1 MIGKALTALLGVT
14 GILWIA
20 DVPQMLGWPLS
31 TPQYLAF
38 ALGLSLAATFASF
51 PLKGS
56 WRLFDLVLALA
67 TFVSCVWLAINFNDW
82 LLTAGSRGPE
92 KVVPAVIT
100 LIAVAEAVRRTC
112 GNILAGLV
120 LVFIGYGLFSYL
132 VPGAFQGLYIAPDR
146 YALYLFADTNGIPGF
161 VLEVAA
167 NQILGFILFGAALQ
181 ICGGTDVLTN
191 VALGMMGHRRG
202 GSAKVAIVGSSLM
215 GTISGSTVANVMTT
229 GMATIPM
236 MTRAGFPRSYA
247 AAVEAV
253 ASNGGQIAPPVM
265 GATAFIIAEFL
276 QIPYSQVV
284 VAALLPAAVYY
295 IVLFIYVDQYAKA
308 NGLLGLSRAELPRVG
323 QVLRSGWYMLLPLG
337 LLIYLLFWR
346 GFSPGKSA
354 LYSMF
359 AVIVSY
365 YLSRLPSKLTRE
377 DVSLVWRILQQT
389 GAAMLPLIAVSAA
402 AGIIIGTI
410 AISGVGVSLT
420 MQLAR
425 IGEVAGLWPLMI
437 TIALL
442 SILLG
447 LGMPTAGVYVVVA
460 VLMAPAL
467 IQMGIEPIAAHFF
480 ILYFGLLSMITPP
493 VAVASYAAA
502 SIANSNLWET
512 GVWGLRLAAP
522 AYILPFTF
530 AINPSLLLQ
539 GSIIEAAVGLAILL
553 AGGTL
558 SAMAATIRGRMPMIR
573 AGLIVI
579 GIAIG
584 FSAAYADRYMAV
596 PIVALGVSIPLILL
610 LRFRP
615 HFLSSSLTQDRSS
628 PIASDKSRP

>member
-1 MIGKALTALLGVT
+1 MIGKFLTAMLGVT

-38 ALGLSLAATFASF
+38 ALGLSLSATFASF
-51 PLKGS
+51 PLKGG
-56 WRLFDLVLALA
+56 WRIVDTVLALA
-67 TFVSCVWLAINFNDW
+67 AFLSCLWLAINFNDW
-82 LLTAGSRGPE
+82 LLTAGSRGLD
-92 KVVPAVIT
+92 KVVPAIVT
-100 LIAVAEAVRRTC
+100 LVAVTEAVRRTC

-120 LVFIGYGLFSYL
+120 LLFITYGLFSYL

-161 VLEVAA
+161 VLDVAA
-167 NQILGFILFGAALQ
+167 NQILGFILFGVALQ
-181 ICGGTDVLTN
+181 ICGGTDVLTKL
-191 VALGMMGHRRG
+191 ALGLMGHRRG
-202 GSAKVAIVGSSLM
+202 GSAKVSIVGSSLM

-284 VAALLPAAVYY
+284 LAALLPAAVYY

-308 NGLLGLSRAELPRVG
+308 NGLAGLSRADLPRIG
-323 QVLRSGWYMLLPLG
+323 LVLKGGWYMLLPLG
-337 LLIYLLFWR
+337 LLIYLLFWL

-359 AVIVSY
+359 AVVVSY
-365 YLSRLPSKLTRE
+365 YFTRLPAKLNRQ
-377 DVSLVWRILQQT
+377 DISLVWRILQQT
-389 GAAMLPLIAVSAA
+389 GTAMLPLIAVSAA

-425 IGEVAGLWPLMI
+425 IGEVAGLWPLMV

-442 SILLG
+442 SIMLG

-467 IQMGIEPIAAHFF
+467 IQMGIEPIAAHLF

-530 AINPSLLLQ
+530 AMNPSLLLQ
-539 GSIIEAAVGLAILL
+539 GSVIDAAVGLAILL

-558 SAMAATIRGRMPMIR
+558 SAMAATIRGRMPIIR
-573 AGLIVI
+573 AGFVII
-579 GIAIG
+579 GIAVG
-584 FSAAYADRYMAV
+584 FSAAYADRYLAV
-596 PIVALGVSIPLILL
+596 PIVALSISLPLIVL

-615 HFLSSSLTQDRSS
+615 EYFSSSYAGDQNPTVAD
-628 PIASDKSRP
+628 DKSRP

>member
-1 MIGKALTALLGVT
+1 
-14 GILWIA
+14 
-20 DVPQMLGWPLS
+20 
-31 TPQYLAF
+31 
-38 ALGLSLAATFASF
+38 
-51 PLKGS
+51 
-56 WRLFDLVLALA
+56 
-67 TFVSCVWLAINFNDW
+67 
-82 LLTAGSRGPE
+82 
-92 KVVPAVIT
+92 
-100 LIAVAEAVRRTC
+100 
-112 GNILAGLV
+112 
-120 LVFIGYGLFSYL
+120 
-132 VPGAFQGLYIAPDR
+132 
-146 YALYLFADTNGIPGF
+146 
-161 VLEVAA
+161 
-167 NQILGFILFGAALQ
+167 
-181 ICGGTDVLTN
+181 
-191 VALGMMGHRRG
+191 
-202 GSAKVAIVGSSLM
+202 
-215 GTISGSTVANVMTT
+215 
-229 GMATIPM
+229 
-236 MTRAGFPRSYA
+236 
-247 AAVEAV
+247 
-253 ASNGGQIAPPVM
+253 
-265 GATAFIIAEFL
+265 
-276 QIPYSQVV
+276 
-284 VAALLPAAVYY
+284 
-295 IVLFIYVDQYAKA
+295 
-308 NGLLGLSRAELPRVG
+308 
-323 QVLRSGWYMLLPLG
+323 
-337 LLIYLLFWR
+337 
-346 GFSPGKSA
+346 
-354 LYSMF
+354 
-359 AVIVSY
+359 
-365 YLSRLPSKLTRE
+365 
-377 DVSLVWRILQQT
+377 
-389 GAAMLPLIAVSAA
+389 
-402 AGIIIGTI
+402 
-410 AISGVGVSLT
+410 VGVSLT